1 MKLIIADFLYINY
14 LINMYLY
21 SRVCSAGPFEF
32 SIPRSNEYT
41 LLPLTRLH
49 GTCQIVKKDGSNVSD
64 DVDYSI
70 VNLFPHALF
79 SQIDLE
85 IDGINLSSHDNL
97 YPYKAYLETL
107 LSYGFDAKI
116 SHLTTSHFVKDTA
129 HNFENGS
136 NGNNGYIARQK
147 EVKGSRIFDF
157 CINPHIDF
165 FHTSRLL
172 PSDIPIKI
180 KLTRSNDS
188 FSILSN
194 TNDDLCVKIQSLSFF
209 VYRIQPAEN
218 IRRLH
223 NKLFNKKCRV
233 SYY

>member
-1 MKLIIADFLYINY
+1 M
-14 LINMYLY
+14 
-21 SRVCSAGPFEF
+21 
-32 SIPRSNEYT
+32 
-41 LLPLTRLH
+41 H
-49 GTCQIVKKDGSNVSD
+49 GTCQIVKKDGSSLPE

-107 LSYGFDAKI
+107 LSYGSDAKL

-136 NGNNGYIARQK
+136 SGNNGYITRRK
-147 EVKGSRIFDF
+147 EVIGSKLFDF

-165 FHTSRLL
+165 FHTSRVL
-172 PSDIPIKI
+172 PSDISMKI
-180 KLTRSNDS
+180 KLIRSSDS
-188 FSILSN
+188 FSILSS
-194 TNDDLCVKIQSLSFF
+194 TSDDLCVKIQSLSLF
-209 VYRIQPAEN
+209 VYRIQPSES
-218 IRRLH
+218 IRQLH
-223 NKLFNKKCRV
+223 NKLFNKKMLCSPLLSPYV
-233 SYY
+233 KNTLYHQV